1 MRTYRDLF
9 RSPEYTPLFAV
20 VSANT
25 AGMAM
30 SGLALGTLVFEA
42 TRSPLLSSLAM
53 FGPSFAQLV
62 GATTLLSA
70 ADRLPPR
77 AALTVTGL
85 VFALTTAL
93 VALPGL
99 PVAALFALL
108 AVQGLAGSIGG
119 GVRYGMLTDILPKDG
134 YVLGRSVLNMSSGL
148 TQIAGFATG
157 GLLVAL
163 LSPRGTVLVGA
174 GLYLA
179 SALAARFGLSVRP
192 ARAVGRPSI
201 AATWQGNARLLT
213 SPARRYV
220 YIAMWVP
227 NGLIVGCESLFVPYS
242 PSHAGI
248 LLAVAAVGMFAGD
261 VFAGRFLR
269 PEWRERLGPYLRLLL
284 AAPYLVFALDPA
296 LPVAVAAITIAS
308 VGYCATLLLQ
318 ERLMALTPDDLHG
331 QALGLFSS
339 GMLAMQGVGATI
351 AGAVAQ
357 FTGPSAGMA
366 VMAAA
371 SVAITLA
378 IAPGLRP
385 PVPAEAV

>member
-9 RSPEYTPLFAV
+9 RAPEYTPLFAV

-42 TRSPLLSSLAM
+42 TKSPLLSSLAM
-53 FGPSFAQLV
+53 FGPSFTQLI

-77 AALTVTGL
+77 AALTATSL
-85 VFALTTAL
+85 VFTLTTAL
-93 VALPGL
+93 VAIPGL
-99 PVAALFALL
+99 PVWALFALL
-108 AVQGLAGSIGG
+108 GVQGLAGSVAG
-119 GVRYGMLTDILPKDG
+119 GVRYAMLTDILPKDG

-157 GLLVAL
+157 GLLVAFF
-163 LSPRGTVLVGA
+163 SPRGTVLVGA
-174 GLYLA
+174 ALYLV
-179 SALAARFGLSVRP
+179 SALASRFGLSARP
-192 ARAVGRPSI
+192 ARAGGRPSI
-201 AATWQGNARLLT
+201 AATWRGNGRLLT

-220 YIAMWVP
+220 FVGLWVP
-227 NGLIVGCESLFVPYS
+227 NGLIVGCESLYVPYS
-242 PSHAGI
+242 PSHAGM
-248 LLAVAAVGMFAGD
+248 LLAVAAVGMFVGD
-261 VFAGRFLR
+261 VLAGRFL
-269 PEWRERLGPYLRLLL
+269 PPAWRERIGPYIRLLL
-284 AAPYLVFALDPA
+284 AAPYLAFALDPG
-296 LPVAVAAITIAS
+296 LPVAVAVIALAS
-308 VGYCATLLLQ
+308 VGYSSTLLLQ
-318 ERLMALTPDDLHG
+318 ERLMALTPDELHG

-351 AGAVAQ
+351 AGTVAQ

-371 SVAITLA
+371 SVAVTLA

>member
-9 RSPEYTPLFAV
+9 RTPEYTPLFAV
-20 VSANT
+20 GSAST
-25 AGMAM
+25 AGNAV

-85 VFALTTAL
+85 VFALTTGLIAI
-93 VALPGL
+93 PGI
-99 PVAALFALL
+99 PIGALFALL
-108 AVQGLAGSIGG
+108 AVQGLAGSLAG
-119 GVRYGMLTDILPKDG
+119 GVRYAMLTAILPKDG
-134 YVLGRSVLNMSSGL
+134 YILGRSVLNMSSGL
-148 TQIAGFATG
+148 MQIGGFATG
-157 GLLVAL
+157 GLLVAF
-163 LSPRGTVLVGA
+163 LSPRGTVLAGA

-179 SALAARFGLSVRP
+179 SAVGARFGLSARP
-192 ARAVGRPSI
+192 AHAKGRPSI

-213 SPARRYV
+213 SPSRLYV
-220 YIAMWVP
+220 YIALWVP

-242 PSHAGI
+242 PSHAGM
-248 LLAVAAVGMFAGD
+248 LLAVAAFGMLTGD
-261 VFAGRFLR
+261 VLTGRFVR

-296 LPVAVAAITIAS
+296 LPVAVAAVTIAS

-318 ERLMALTPDDLHG
+318 ERLLALTPDELHG

-339 GMLAMQGVGATI
+339 GMLALQGVGATI

-357 FTGPSAGMA
+357 FTGPATGMA
-366 VMAAA
+366 VMGGA
-371 SVAITLA
+371 SVLITLA
-378 IAPGLRP
+378 VAPGLRP